1 MHDVSI
7 EQYLYELGYEDV
19 ICFKDYDYRTAI
31 IGITTDNRLVYDY
44 NMMIDYLMNE
54 DDFTYDEAVEWID
67 YNTIGSLPCGD
78 SNYPIIMF
86 PVVP

>member
-19 ICFKDYDYRTAI
+19 VCFKDYDYRTAI
-31 IGITTDNRLVYDY
+31 VGVTDDNRLVYDY
-44 NMMIDYLMNE
+44 DMMIDYLMEE

-67 YNTIGSLPCGD
+67 YNTIGSLHHDDDRC
-78 SNYPIIMF
+78 PIIMF
-86 PVVP
+86 RKVS